1 MIHARW
7 AMLGALGCVVP
18 ELIAKTNPDFPAGGV
33 WFKVQAEIFSPD
45 GLNYLGNPNLIH
57 AQSVIATLAYQVRIA
72 APALLGGGSAA
83 ARWGLARCAAAVH
96 AFCTPLLARQHCE
109 RTSPPQP
116 CPTPTRPNTPRSW

>member
-45 GLNYLGNPNLIH
+45 GLNYLGNPHLIH
-57 AQSVIATLAYQVRIA
+57 AQSVIATLAYQVRVAAVALGLGLALRCTA
-72 APALLGGGSAA
+72 APRGAA
-83 ARWGLARCAAAVH
+83 AERARVCAPA
-96 AFCTPLLARQHCE
+96 
-109 RTSPPQP
+109 
-116 CPTPTRPNTPRSW
+116 